1 MQKTHAPEE
10 DDKPWQMQNI
20 SRTTVEVWIYDP
32 TASELMYNDM
42 SINNYRFCDIMFYVL
57 SNETFFDRMIECLG

>member
-1 MQKTHAPEE
+1 MPSEHNKAH
-10 DDKPWQMQNI
+10 
-20 SRTTVEVWIYDP
+20 